1 MNATQELITISY
13 TLSHSVSTIK
23 SLRDSTLSQI
33 ELFKKENFTDSLTFT
48 KLNELLPK
56 LNKLLEEAILTNDF
70 LNNIDESK
78 K

>member
-1 MNATQELITISY
+1 
-13 TLSHSVSTIK
+13 
-23 SLRDSTLSQI
+23 LRDSTLSQI